1 MNHNQKTA
9 SYPKQRGRLVLA
21 ITLLSALLLGTVFTG
36 AGTPRPVAAQG
47 DNPNPP
53 D

>member
-1 MNHNQKTA
+1 MNRNQK
-9 SYPKQRGRLVLA
+9 SQPYPKQRGKLALA
-21 ITLLSALLLGTVFTG
+21 ITLLSALLLGTVFAG
-36 AGTPRPVAAQG
+36 VGTPRPVAAQG